1 MATSAVAGV
10 GGMVGNAVVTENI
23 IKEARDLLSTIRE
36 DKRRQEE
43 KLEEA
48 RDRSRNNRRRLNDNL
63 ERQRQL
69 TESLNRKQA
78 LLAENREGIQCA
90 MYFMSNISNPKQ
102 ISPPPE

>member
-10 GGMVGNAVVTENI
+10 GGMVGNAVVTDNI
-23 IKEARDLLSTIRE
+23 IKEARDLLRSIRE

-63 ERQRQL
+63 EKQRQL

-78 LLAENREGIQCA
+78 LLAENREGIQCGNQLLSL
-90 MYFMSNISNPKQ
+90 FRNQEFSGIS
-102 ISPPPE
+102 E

>member
-1 MATSAVAGV
+1 MI
-10 GGMVGNAVVTENI
+10 GNAVVTENI
-23 IKEARDLLSTIRE
+23 LKEARDLLRSIRE
-36 DKRRQEE
+36 DKRRQVE

-78 LLAENREGIQCA
+78 LLAENREGISMCDAFHVQHWKSERFLLLQEDPYQA
-90 MYFMSNISNPKQ
+90 VLIYK
-102 ISPPPE
+102 